1 MEKMD
6 SRCGQR
12 SEHVLVV
19 IMGVAGS
26 GKTTVGRE
34 LARAFG
40 WGFHDADD
48 CHPPANVDKM
58 RQGVAL
64 TEEDRRP
71 WLETLGAML
80 ARWRE
85 SGVDAVLACSALTAR
100 SREILR
106 ARTPELVF
114 VHLTGSEAL
123 LRQRLEARQGHF
135 FSADLLT
142 SQLET
147 LEPPSDALVIS
158 IEPAP
163 AIIAEEI
170 GAKLQDR
177 LKHKG

>member
-1 MEKMD
+1 M
-6 SRCGQR
+6 
-12 SEHVLVV
+12 LVV

-34 LARAFG
+34 LARTLG

-48 CHPPANVDKM
+48 HHPPANVDKM

-71 WLETLGAML
+71 WLETLGAMI
-80 ARWRE
+80 ANWSA
-85 SGVDAVLACSALTAR
+85 SGEDALLACSALTAR

-106 ARTPELVF
+106 APAPELVF
-114 VHLTGSEAL
+114 VHLSGPEAL
-123 LRQRLEARQGHF
+123 LRQRLEMRQGHF

-147 LEPPSDALVIS
+147 LEPPSDALVVS

-170 GAKLQDR
+170 RATLQDR